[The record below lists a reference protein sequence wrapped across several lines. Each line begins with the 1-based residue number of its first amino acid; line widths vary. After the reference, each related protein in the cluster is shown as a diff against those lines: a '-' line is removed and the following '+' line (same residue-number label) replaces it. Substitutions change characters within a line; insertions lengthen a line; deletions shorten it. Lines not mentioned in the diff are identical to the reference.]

1 MISTR
6 HRKTHLRW
14 KQWYQR
20 RVREFTLEKNMSS
33 IDELQE
39 FHVLVKN
46 SEDFESSSNC
56 EFPTTYNRITHI
68 ANGKEEMMRRI
79 VSQAKDSRILV
90 HERVKKLMENFLQ
103 HKKSSG
109 TKLEKDC
116 YQESNIDSWE
126 DLAVRLI
133 RKRPL
138 AFLTASDYTLLR
150 NGQILSDAS
159 EWYRVATDENCS
171 VKISK
176 YLTYDEIQ
184 ISALLGTSVGTYF
197 INSGSRN
204 NGGVKDASDFYPLDG
219 HYLGLVGARFEKPEF
234 MESQYILVSPQRN
247 TEVV

>member
-171 VKISK
+171 NTSPTMRYKFLPCWV
-176 YLTYDEIQ
+176 
-184 ISALLGTSVGTYF
+184 LLLEHILSIPEAETMVG
-197 INSGSRN
+197 
-204 NGGVKDASDFYPLDG
+204 
-219 HYLGLVGARFEKPEF
+219 
-234 MESQYILVSPQRN
+234 
-247 TEVV
+247 